1 MTTTKKRTEMSPEV
15 RTVCKGQNTQGDC
28 TWSRDYTV
36 AVGLSPALIGSAAHS
51 LVYCLPHQLELMMLC
66 PSVRKYHLYV
76 HTEVLVTWL
85 WLSHGYSCF
94 LHKNGKR
101 EQCSMKAEVLVV
113 ELQSMGNLMRGD
125 ISRKSF
131 LYSSSRY
138 HIYSL
143 FDVSNEI
150 LKENLTAQL
159 LRIKKYM
166 TKVKER
172 WLVINK

>member
-1 MTTTKKRTEMSPEV
+1 
-15 RTVCKGQNTQGDC
+15 
-28 TWSRDYTV
+28 
-36 AVGLSPALIGSAAHS
+36 
-51 LVYCLPHQLELMMLC
+51 
-66 PSVRKYHLYV
+66 
-76 HTEVLVTWL
+76 
-85 WLSHGYSCF
+85 
-94 LHKNGKR
+94 
-101 EQCSMKAEVLVV
+101 MKAEVLVV